1 MSKTTRILIADDHTL
16 VRKGLQLMLPGELG
30 FEVIGEAADGA
41 GVLELA
47 QVLQPDVVLLDLR
60 MPCKDGHQVIAEL
73 VETAPSVHILV
84 LTAVTEREELY
95 AAIRDGAHGY
105 VLKEWP
111 PRAIVAAIRDVTG
124 R

>member
-1 MSKTTRILIADDHTL
+1 
-16 VRKGLQLMLPGELG
+16 MLSVEPG
-30 FEVIGEAADGA
+30 FEVVGEAADGA
-41 GVLELA
+41 GVSELA
-47 QVLQPDVVLLDLR
+47 QVLQPDVILLDLR

-73 VETAPSVHILV
+73 VEAAPSVHILV

-95 AAIRDGAHGY
+95 AAIRAGAHGY

-111 PRAIVAAIRDVTG
+111 PHALVAAIRDVTG